1 MREAISDTGP
11 LLYLYEINRLEAT
24 QIFERLFVP
33 PMVAEELRFYG
44 MDPLDLGGE
53 VRVRIVPVSE
63 RNRTEVLAKENGSLI
78 HPADAEVFVLS
89 RQDGFK
95 MPVLTDDLAL
105 RRRLEMHGTVVTGSV
120 GVLVRAYRM
129 GLLQRDSLES
139 AVDALFDQSTLHLS
153 HAFRVYV
160 RQLLADPP

>member
-11 LLYLYEINRLEAT
+11 ILHLYEINRLET
-24 QIFERLFVP
+24 LQIFEQLFLP
-33 PMVAEELRFYG
+33 SMVAEELRLYG

-53 VRVRIVPVSE
+53 VRVCVVPVSE
-63 RNRTEVLAKENGSLI
+63 QNRTEVLAEEGGFLI

-89 RQDGFK
+89 REDGFK
-95 MPVLTDDLAL
+95 MSVLTDDLAL

-120 GVLVRAYRM
+120 GVLVRAYRT
-129 GLLQRDSLES
+129 GLLQRDSLEI
-139 AVDALFDQSTLHLS
+139 AVDALFDESTLHLS

-160 RQLLADPP
+160 RQLLADLP